1 MPKARQL
8 FRRTDIMRGIRAV
21 IDSGLSVSMVRIRE
35 NSNIPFTQWIQTLSS
50 LAQARVAVVP
60 PSTILALS
68 LKDCALKKSLRTQ
81 SGPTSIEWRDRRCGR
96 LRACPASVANNV
108 RFRGKADM
116 TFCGANVH

>member
-8 FRRTDIMRGIRAV
+8 FRRTDIMRAIRAV

-35 NSNIPFTQWIQTLSS
+35 NSNIPFTQWIQTLNS

-68 LKDCALKKSLRTQ
+68 LKGCALKKSLRTQ
-81 SGPTSIEWRDRRCGR
+81 SGPTSI
-96 LRACPASVANNV
+96 
-108 RFRGKADM
+108 
-116 TFCGANVH
+116 

>member
-35 NSNIPFTQWIQTLSS
+35 NSNIPFTQWIQTLNS

-60 PSTILALS
+60 TEHDLSLVTQGLRLEKILANTE
-68 LKDCALKKSLRTQ
+68 RT
-81 SGPTSIEWRDRRCGR
+81 D
-96 LRACPASVANNV
+96 
-108 RFRGKADM
+108 FD
-116 TFCGANVH
+116 